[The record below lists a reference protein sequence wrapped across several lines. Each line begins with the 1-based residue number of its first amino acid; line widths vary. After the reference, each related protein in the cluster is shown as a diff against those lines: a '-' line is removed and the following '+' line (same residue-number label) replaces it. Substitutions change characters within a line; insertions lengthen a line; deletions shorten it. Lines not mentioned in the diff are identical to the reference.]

1 MIEIK
6 KIIVRQFKI
15 LLLLPILVAVSTF
28 VFLNFSKYSQSSQKL
43 KEAIF
48 VWELLHLE
56 TRGIY
61 IKEDYILHKI
71 PIIDPIEISK
81 TIRRNTEAFILEAN
95 KKNCNLTFDD
105 WYLGKFV
112 INVKSGEKR
121 YFILDLN
128 EFKENDVIPCKEFM
142 HDYIINYTFK
152 TVKEFIQADKNEIEL
167 LREISNSYT
176 MSFKSNTNKNLKI
189 MKENIELS
197 DELIIQKLY
206 LEYLSEIEKNI
217 INLSARISRLEN
229 MEKKLNLIHYN
240 IKDSA
245 NQNILLKTLIA
256 FIFGLILSV
265 LFISVIEAKN
275 IGRYFK

>member
-1 MIEIK
+1 
-6 KIIVRQFKI
+6 
-15 LLLLPILVAVSTF
+15 
-28 VFLNFSKYSQSSQKL
+28 
-43 KEAIF
+43 
-48 VWELLHLE
+48 
-56 TRGIY
+56 
-61 IKEDYILHKI
+61 
-71 PIIDPIEISK
+71 
-81 TIRRNTEAFILEAN
+81 
-95 KKNCNLTFDD
+95 
-105 WYLGKFV
+105 
-112 INVKSGEKR
+112 
-121 YFILDLN
+121 
-128 EFKENDVIPCKEFM
+128 M

-217 INLSARISRLEN
+217 LNLSARILRLEN
-229 MEKKLNLIHYN
+229 LEKKLNLIHYN

>member
-1 MIEIK
+1 MIKIK

-217 INLSARISRLEN
+217 LNLSARILRLEN

-265 LFISVIEAKN
+265 LFISVIEAKI